1 MISAAL
7 FSSAKEDWGT
17 PQWLF
22 DACDRVFKFTLDAA
36 ASRENALCPEYFTK
50 ADNSLLQEWHESTWV
65 NPPYGRGITGEFVAV
80 AFRQAFYGDKTSV
93 LLLPARTDVRWFHEF
108 IYEMPRVSHRFI
120 HGRLKFRG
128 AESGAP
134 FPSMLDEARA
144 EASHG
149 SILLGT
155 PGMHPS
161 TVLRLGGPFEEFE
174 PFFARVS
181 SSSPRHKI
189 FPRASQ
195 EIRPS
200 GQVPSA
206 SKAGERWQY
215 LLLHYHKNI
224 NQVPQNYFLDGLA
237 FLQY

>member
-1 MISAAL
+1 MISPAL
-7 FSSAKEDWGT
+7 FSSVKEDWAT

-36 ASRENALCPEYFTK
+36 ASRENALCTEYFTK
-50 ADNSLLQEWHESTWV
+50 DDNSLLQEWHESTWL

-120 HGRLKFRG
+120 RGRLKFRG
-128 AESGAP
+128 AENGAP
-134 FPSMLDEARA
+134 FPSTLDEARA

-161 TVLRLGGPFEEFE
+161 TVLRLDGPFQDSNPLSLE
-174 PFFARVS
+174 
-181 SSSPRHKI
+181 SPQVA
-189 FPRASQ
+189 AS
-195 EIRPS
+195 
-200 GQVPSA
+200 
-206 SKAGERWQY
+206 
-215 LLLHYHKNI
+215 
-224 NQVPQNYFLDGLA
+224 
-237 FLQY
+237 